1 MVEND
6 GCKIKGMDREK
17 NGEQM
22 DREKDGGVGQGDKKQ
37 VWEVRERAV
46 EKRRTLEH
54 RVMQEQEEVLS
65 GGDPYDGVNKQ
76 CVCSLQEMIM

>member
-22 DREKDGGVGQGDKKQ
+22 DREKDGGLDRGIK
-37 VWEVRERAV
+37 
-46 EKRRTLEH
+46 
-54 RVMQEQEEVLS
+54 
-65 GGDPYDGVNKQ
+65 NKYGK
-76 CVCSLQEMIM
+76 